1 MRPQKITLSLF
12 LMGLLLSAVVA
23 FSAVMCL
30 NDAFSLGADVRVLL
44 LCAVLCAVLSTAL
57 MLPKGLWP
65 SLAAAVVVAAAVFW
79 LREPFL
85 KSLSGIVY
93 VLSEQF
99 SRCY

>member
-44 LCAVLCAVLSTAL
+44 LSAVPCS
-57 MLPKGLWP
+57 P
-65 SLAAAVVVAAAVFW
+65 S
-79 LREPFL
+79 
-85 KSLSGIVY
+85 
-93 VLSEQF
+93 
-99 SRCY
+99 

>member
-30 NDAFSLGADVRVLL
+30 NDAFSLGADLRVLL
-44 LCAVLCAVLSTAL
+44 LSAVLCAVLSTAL

-65 SLAAAVVVAAAVFW
+65 SLAVAVAAGGAEFW
-79 LREPFL
+79 LRAPFL
-85 KSLSGIVY
+85 NSLRGVVY
-93 VLSEQF
+93 GLSEQVF
-99 SRCY
+99 PG

>member
-30 NDAFSLGADVRVLL
+30 NDAFSLGADLRVLL
-44 LCAVLCAVLSTAL
+44 LCAVLFAVLSTAL

-65 SLAAAVVVAAAVFW
+65 SLAVAVAAADRNCVSYGCP
-79 LREPFL
+79 E
-85 KSLSGIVY
+85 KLSPAPAGAGGIRKEER
-93 VLSEQF
+93 L
-99 SRCY
+99 